1 MLDKLSSA
9 DFSPHLNQTFRLHA
23 GELTLE
29 IELISVEERGA
40 AYSPNAQRK
49 PFSIIFRGPLEP
61 ILPQMIY
68 KIEHSEMGALD
79 LFVVPIGPDER
90 GMRYQAVFS

>member
-1 MLDKLSSA
+1 MLDKLTSA
-9 DFSPHLNQTFRLHA
+9 DFSPHLNQTFRIRA

-29 IELISVEERGA
+29 VELISVEERGA
-40 AYSPNAQRK
+40 AHSPNARK

-68 KIEHSEMGALD
+68 KIKHGEIGALD
-79 LFVVPIGPDER
+79 LFIVPIGPDEH
-90 GMRYQAVFS
+90 GMCYQAVFS